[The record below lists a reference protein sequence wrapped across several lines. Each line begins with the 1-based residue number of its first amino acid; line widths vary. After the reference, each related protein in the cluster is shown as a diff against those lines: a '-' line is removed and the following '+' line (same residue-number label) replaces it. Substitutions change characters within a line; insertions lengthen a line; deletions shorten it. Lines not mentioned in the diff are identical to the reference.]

1 VHRQLEP
8 FVVSPRI
15 QPARTLALE
24 QLPAGQARLQRG
36 LVVAKDP
43 ELEIL
48 VRPGDLAEEEVDR
61 PAPGDEPRP
70 AEGRQRLDRTDE
82 LVEAAQASF
91 SRTS

>member
-8 FVVSPRI
+8 LVVFPRI
-15 QPARTLALE
+15 KPAGPIALE

-36 LVVAKDP
+36 LVVAEDP
-43 ELEIL
+43 DLEVL
-48 VRPGDLAEEEVDR
+48 VRPRDLVEEEVDR
-61 PAPGDEPRP
+61 PAPADEPWP
-70 AEGRQRLDRTDE
+70 AERPQWLDRADK